1 MTSLKS
7 FRNRLAWLFMWD
19 FRKRPAGQK
28 IREPV
33 RKQIMRKKNRTGKRL
48 RLTPLILGGYAAF
61 LGFGLIV
68 IGLAEMKEGIGIVR
82 LLIGLGMA
90 GFGLLGIWD
99 GVRDLVGPDKKSE
112 QSPASQFILTDTSG
126 NRTSNVTVEILQKQ
140 LESLMESDKGGVFKL
155 QILPP
160 FPVQEIGNISQIF
173 CIFHE
178 VFRLTLFLEES
189 KGGYESYHKSAEFDE
204 AKNWLEKLLIGSADL
219 SGWNKMENAPLWEEY
234 DDEDE
239 SNEEEDAG
247 WEEGSV
253 CSGEVKESPEDT
265 DELSEPAADFDKP
278 NSLINTEEATT
289 GKNETDTRQTEE
301 HIKSFWQQLQREQ
314 KGQMRNWRQLLVIF
328 GESWHDEH
336 NFFST
341 RDVELAIEGIHEGKY
356 TKVFMNWGTQALDF
370 FPGVQNDLMVIWC
383 TNNTG
388 KGNTRFLA
396 KEGTVTQVKFWLV
409 NYLKSGVF
417 EEMSGWAD
425 VTAQIE
431 KANRKGKKKHGKVF

>member
-1 MTSLKS
+1 
-7 FRNRLAWLFMWD
+7 
-19 FRKRPAGQK
+19 
-28 IREPV
+28 
-33 RKQIMRKKNRTGKRL
+33 MRKKNRTGKRL
-48 RLTPLILGGYAAF
+48 RLTPLILGGYGAF

-99 GVRDLVGPDKKSE
+99 GVRDLVRPDKKPE
-112 QSPASQFILTDTSG
+112 QASVSQFILTDIFG

-140 LESLMESDKGGVFKL
+140 LESLMESEKGGVFKL

-204 AKNWLEKLLIGSADL
+204 AKEWFEKLLTGSADL
-219 SGWNKMENAPLWEEY
+219 SGWKKIENGYDEE
-234 DDEDE
+234 EE
-239 SNEEEDAG
+239 SSGEEDAG
-247 WEEGSV
+247 WEEDSI
-253 CSGEVKESPEDT
+253 CPGEAAAGK
-265 DELSEPAADFDKP
+265 SEA
-278 NSLINTEEATT
+278 
-289 GKNETDTRQTEE
+289 DTRQTEE

-336 NFFST
+336 TFFSV
-341 RDVELAIEGIHEGKY
+341 RDVELAIDGIHEGTY
-356 TKVFMNWGTQALDF
+356 TKVFLEWGTQAFDI

-396 KEGTVTQVKFWLV
+396 KEGTVAQVKFWLV
-409 NYLKSGVF
+409 NDLNSGVF
-417 EEMSGWAD
+417 EERNGWTD
-425 VTAQIE
+425 ITGQIE
-431 KANRKGKKKHGKVF
+431 KANRKGKQKHG

>member
-1 MTSLKS
+1 MWN
-7 FRNRLAWLFMWD
+7 FRNRPTEQENE
-19 FRKRPAGQK
+19 KAG
-28 IREPV
+28 RE
-33 RKQIMRKKNRTGKRL
+33 QMMRKKNRTGKRL
-48 RLTPLILGGYAAF
+48 RLTPLILGGYGAF

-99 GVRDLVGPDKKSE
+99 GVRDLVRPDKRPE
-112 QSPASQFILTDTSG
+112 QAPVSQFILTDTSG
-126 NRTSNVTVEILQKQ
+126 KRTSNVTVVILQKQ
-140 LESLMESDKGGVFKL
+140 LESLMESEKGGVFKL

-204 AKNWLEKLLIGSADL
+204 AKEWFEKLLTGSADL
-219 SGWNKMENAPLWEEY
+219 SGWKKIENGYDEE
-234 DDEDE
+234 EE
-239 SNEEEDAG
+239 SSGEEDAG
-247 WEEGSV
+247 WEENSI
-253 CSGEVKESPEDT
+253 CPGETDDSLEDT
-265 DELSEPAADFDKP
+265 NEAAEPAADSDKP
-278 NSLINTEEATT
+278 DSLIDTEEATA
-289 GKNETDTRQTEE
+289 GKSETDTRQTEE

-336 NFFST
+336 TFFSA
-341 RDVELAIEGIHEGKY
+341 RDVELAIDGIHEGTY
-356 TKVFMNWGTQALDF
+356 TKVFLEWGTQAFDI

-396 KEGTVTQVKFWLV
+396 KEGTVAQVKFWLV
-409 NYLKSGVF
+409 NDLSSGVF
-417 EEMSGWAD
+417 EERNGWTD
-425 VTAQIE
+425 ITGQIE
-431 KANRKGKKKHGKVF
+431 KANRKGKQKHG